1 MTGTAQ
7 RATLV
12 ELLPRPAWFDDAACA
27 GEGPELWF
35 GPDGYE
41 SSFHR
46 DKREARALAVCT
58 ACPVRYECRTH
69 GRREREQGIWGGETE
84 IERARRGCA
93 SPNST
98 IQNRLSRERR
108 ANGGS

>member
-12 ELLPRPAWFDDAACA
+12 ELVARPDWFDLAACRS
-27 GEGPELWF
+27 EGPELWF

-46 DKREARALAVCT
+46 DKREALALATCT
-58 ACPVRYECRTH
+58 RCPVRSECFTH

-84 IERARRGCA
+84 IERARAGRA

-108 ANGGS
+108 THG